1 MKKKNSFSI
10 FQPLTFIS
18 NIYMLFINN
27 NKQKLES
34 HNYRVN
40 YRVMVFNFQQHFS
53 YILVVNFIGGGNQ
66 NTWRKPQT
74 YRKCN
79 NYNS

>member
-1 MKKKNSFSI
+1 MKKKNPFSI
-10 FQPLTFIS
+10 FHPLTFIS

-66 NTWRKPQT
+66 NTRRKPPT